1 MAKPTPAELP
11 ASMAILGLLLRE
23 PNLTVAEVAQ
33 RLDERFPESR
43 FDRTTA
49 YNALPQMARGGQSR
63 PRVRCTCRGSGRE
76 RTADRYE
83 LTSVGIESFRAW
95 MYATPGPGTPT
106 LREALYGRIE
116 LCKLEDL
123 PELIRIAREEAL
135 IAKDLY
141 SNATTQLKLHKED
154 ISDQIHEGQA
164 PEEDYLQELR
174 DLLLYVTPEY
184 WGKRFEH
191 WEEIRSGLEKIAR
204 KAGIPFQVP
213 Q

>member
-1 MAKPTPAELP
+1 
-11 ASMAILGLLLRE
+11 MAILGLLIRE
-23 PNLTVAEVAQ
+23 PNLTVADVAQ

-63 PRVRCTCRGSGRE
+63 PRVSCTYRGGE

-83 LTSVGIESFRAW
+83 PTRAGIEAFQAW
-95 MYATPGPGTPT
+95 MYAIPGLGPPT

-141 SNATTQLKLHKED
+141 SNATTQLKLHKEAV
-154 ISDQIHEGQA
+154 SDQIHEGQT
-164 PEEDYLQELR
+164 PEEDYLQEVR
-174 DLLLYVTPEY
+174 ELLLYVTPEY

-191 WEEIRSGLEKIAR
+191 WEEIRSGLEKIAS

-213 Q
+213 R

>member
-1 MAKPTPAELP
+1 MAKPTSAELP
-11 ASMAILGLLLRE
+11 ASMAILGLLME
-23 PNLTVAEVAQ
+23 ESNLTVADVAQ

-63 PRVRCTCRGSGRE
+63 PRVRCTHQGRE

-83 LTSVGIESFRAW
+83 LTRGGIESFQAW
-95 MYATPGPGTPT
+95 MYAIPDPGTPT

-116 LCKLEDL
+116 LCTLEDL

-141 SNATTQLKLHKED
+141 SNATTQLKLHKEAV
-154 ISDQIHEGQA
+154 SDQIHEGQA
-164 PEEDYLQELR
+164 PEEDYLREVR
-174 DLLLYVTPEY
+174 ELLLYVTPEY

-191 WEEIRSGLEKIAR
+191 FEEIRSGLEKIAR
-204 KAGIPFQVP
+204 KAGIEFQVP
-213 Q
+213 R